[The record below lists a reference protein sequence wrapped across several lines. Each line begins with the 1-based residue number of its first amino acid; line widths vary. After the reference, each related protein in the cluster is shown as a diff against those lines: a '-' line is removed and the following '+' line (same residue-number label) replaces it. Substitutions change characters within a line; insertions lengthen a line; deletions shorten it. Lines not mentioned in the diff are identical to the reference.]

1 MNARFAR
8 FPFVLATLTALTV
21 NVATARAA
29 AAADPAVVATEFLA
43 DNPPTATS
51 HASTIVGTPD
61 GLLAAWFGGTRE
73 AATDVSIWLARNPG
87 TGWTAPVEIA
97 NGVDAGRQVRYA
109 CWNPVLFRRGNGDLL
124 LFYKVGP
131 NPASWWGMVRL
142 SKDDGKSWSEVRRLP
157 SGIVG
162 PVRNKPVEL
171 GDGLLLC
178 GSSLENKGWRVHV
191 ETCHDPFGSWERS
204 PDLNAAYTLAA
215 IQPTILR
222 HSETSI
228 QLLCRTREG
237 WITECWTANGG
248 ASWGPMTRTTLPN
261 PNSAIDSVVLRDGR
275 FLLVYNHSRE
285 DRHTLDVALSLDGR
299 QWQTAAQ
306 LENEADSEFSYPAM
320 IQTDDGSV
328 HVTYTWKRQRI
339 KHVVL
344 DVTKFNLR
352 PLPGT

>member
-8 FPFVLATLTALTV
+8 FPLALVILTALTA
-21 NVATARAA
+21 NVATARTAE
-29 AAADPAVVATEFLA
+29 ADPAVVTTEFLT

-51 HASTIVGTPD
+51 HASTIVETPD

-73 AATDVSIWLARNPG
+73 AATDVSIWLSRNPG
-87 TGWTAPVEIA
+87 TGWAAPVEIA
-97 NGVDAGRQVRYA
+97 NGADVKRQVRYP
-109 CWNPVLFRRGNGDLL
+109 CWNPVLFRRNNGNLL

-131 NPASWWGMVRL
+131 SPASWWGMVRL

-162 PVRNKPVEL
+162 PVRNKPIEL

-178 GSSLENKGWRVHV
+178 GASLENKGWRVHV

-204 PDLNAAYTLAA
+204 PDLNAAYTMAA

-228 QLLCRTREG
+228 QLLCRTRQG
-237 WITECWTANGG
+237 CIAECWTQNGG
-248 ASWGPMTRTTLPN
+248 VSWGPMTRTALPN
-261 PNSAIDSVVLRDGR
+261 PNSAIDSVALRDGR
-275 FLLVYNHSRE
+275 FLLVYNPSRE

-299 QWQTAAQ
+299 TWQTAAQ
-306 LENEADSEFSYPAM
+306 LENEPDGEFSYPAM
-320 IQTDDGSV
+320 IQTDDGQV

-352 PLPGT
+352 PLPGN